1 LRRRSWRRRKI
12 WRRRRRASA
21 SRWLRRDD
29 RDVVVLVGSFKPVDG
44 ESVDFSTAVQF
55 ERFVPAF
62 HNAERPGVRPR
73 KRRLV
78 SISSN
83 EDVVGVDE
91 IRRDEVRMTTV
102 SRRRNGA
109 QSLDVLA
116 KTREGLSGV
125 FSFRWRDEI
134 AGYDE
139 RLAVDEFGRRRSKVF
154 LHCRPQAQH
163 DPRQLVCPRVLG
175 SV

>member
-1 LRRRSWRRRKI
+1 MRRLLRRRLI
-12 WRRRRRASA
+12 RRRRWRASA
-21 SRWLRRDD
+21 SRRLCRDD
-29 RDVVVLVGSFKPVDG
+29 GRVLVLVGSFKPVDG

-55 ERFVPAF
+55 ERFIPAF
-62 HNAERPGVRPR
+62 YNAERPDVRPR

-78 SISSN
+78 PISSD

-91 IRRDEVRMTTV
+91 IRRNEVRVTTV

-139 RLAVDEFGRRRSKVF
+139 RLAVDEFG
-154 LHCRPQAQH
+154 
-163 DPRQLVCPRVLG
+163 
-175 SV
+175 

>member
-1 LRRRSWRRRKI
+1 MRRSLRRLLRRRLI
-12 WRRRRRASA
+12 RRRRWRTSA

-44 ESVDFSTAVQF
+44 ESVDFSTAIQF
-55 ERFVPAF
+55 ECFVPAF
-62 HNAERPGVRPR
+62 YNAERPGVRSR

-83 EDVVGVDE
+83 EDVVGADE
-91 IRRDEVRMTTV
+91 IRRDEVRLTTV

-154 LHCRPQAQH
+154 LYCRPQA
-163 DPRQLVCPRVLG
+163 
-175 SV
+175 